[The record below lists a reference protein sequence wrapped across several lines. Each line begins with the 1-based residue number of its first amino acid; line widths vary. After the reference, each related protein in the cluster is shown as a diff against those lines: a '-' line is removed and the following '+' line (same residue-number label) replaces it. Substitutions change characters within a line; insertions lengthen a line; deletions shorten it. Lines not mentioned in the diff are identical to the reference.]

1 MDRKRRSLSASEIGI
16 LNKMNGKGFPDEA
29 NIDFFLEC
37 VNLKPFYSVAKRLGL
52 IPSNIKKWADSR
64 EGRYEEMGVYTIG
77 AKPKLYVNVSQFTR
91 WALENPQTRRY
102 LIYQFN
108 KEICPVPKNSTP
120 EEVAA
125 SGKIF
130 ILKDLCKAGIIPQPF
145 STKNGVDTLIEHA
158 RNTALS
164 RSKMGL
170 WFDEKFKTWLA
181 EPAALLLFILKE
193 YNLAKVEL
201 PTS

>member
-1 MDRKRRSLSASEIGI
+1 MNKKRRNLSASEISI
-16 LNKMNGKGFPDEA
+16 LNKMNGRGFPENA

-77 AKPKLYVNVSQFTR
+77 AKPKLYVNVAQFTR

-108 KEICPVPKNSTP
+108 QEICPVPKNSSP
-120 EEVAA
+120 EEVTA
-125 SGKIF
+125 SGNIF

-145 STKNGVDTLIEHA
+145 STKNGMDTLINHA
-158 RNTALS
+158 LETGSS

-170 WFDEKFKTWLA
+170 WFDDKFKTWLA
-181 EPAALLLFILKE
+181 EPSALLIFILKE
-193 YNLAKVEL
+193 YNLARAEGV
-201 PTS
+201 S